1 MELGIVSLSDI
12 QLDPATGR
20 PVPAERRL
28 TEIIGYA
35 ELADTLGLDVFGL
48 GEHHSADFAV
58 SSPAV
63 ALAAIA
69 DRTSTIRLTSAV
81 TVLSALDPVRVYQG
95 NATLDLISGG
105 PGGGDRRS

>member
-12 QLDPATGR
+12 QLDPATGQ
-20 PVPAERRL
+20 PVPTERRH

-48 GEHHSADFAV
+48 GEHHDADFAV

-63 ALAAIA
+63 VLAAIA
-69 DRTSTIRLTSAV
+69 ARTSTIRLTSAV
-81 TVLSALDPVRVYQG
+81 TVLSALDPVRVYEDY
-95 NATLDLISGG
+95 ATLDLTAGAG
-105 PGGGDRRS
+105 RR